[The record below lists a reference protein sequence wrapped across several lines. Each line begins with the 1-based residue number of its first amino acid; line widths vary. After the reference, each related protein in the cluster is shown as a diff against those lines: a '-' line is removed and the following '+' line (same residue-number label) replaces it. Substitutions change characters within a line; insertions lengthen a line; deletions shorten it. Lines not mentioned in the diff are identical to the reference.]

1 MRHQQRLDRGG
12 RNGDRALDGIR
23 VQIDHGDRLTGLND
37 LAIHGD
43 QVALC
48 LAVLIVESP
57 GHLLAGDDGLTGG
70 IRALHLGLI
79 AAIRALDR
87 HQLVHAAEDGVRS
100 GGDEVFTHAVGVKV
114 CVLVQLHVGD
124 LLFVQAIGS
133 HQLDVR
139 LAGCIQR
146 LAQTLGAAGQVTGID
161 AGALDTAI
169 WIIGV
174 LFDQVV
180 VQLDEVGQA
189 ALHDIIG
196 IQQQA
201 DRVRIGIRKRLE
213 GVKLSRE
220 ELDETVCHG
229 AHSLDVRAE
238 LHLGQA
244 VGRTDAAAQ
253 HGGISAIVAGA
264 LALGAAGA
272 ELHDVA
278 RGMGVQT
285 GDTGGLGGDQ
295 TMEVH
300 GLQQVGL
307 DEDRT
312 HQITLNA
319 HHLHVRIAHRA
330 LRQRIHIAL
339 PAVGAQIFAELLA
352 HALGAQPL
360 DVLLIEVVV
369 EQEAGQL
376 ALAGADGIT
385 LIVRILTE
393 EHIEHQRGVLEP
405 MQEQAVRHGE
415 FVKIHHHCRVVV
427 VLVRDIRHN
436 LDFVHESFPLFFS
449 PALPAGRCR
458 SLACRPIFAGRRH
471 ACPVMTGCF

>member
-1 MRHQQRLDRGG
+1 M
-12 RNGDRALDGIR
+12 
-23 VQIDHGDRLTGLND
+23 
-37 LAIHGD
+37 
-43 QVALC
+43 
-48 LAVLIVESP
+48 
-57 GHLLAGDDGLTGG
+57 
-70 IRALHLGLI
+70 
-79 AAIRALDR
+79 
-87 HQLVHAAEDGVRS
+87 
-100 GGDEVFTHAVGVKV
+100 
-114 CVLVQLHVGD
+114 
-124 LLFVQAIGS
+124 
-133 HQLDVR
+133 
-139 LAGCIQR
+139 
-146 LAQTLGAAGQVTGID
+146 
-161 AGALDTAI
+161 
-169 WIIGV
+169 
-174 LFDQVV
+174 
-180 VQLDEVGQA
+180 
-189 ALHDIIG
+189 
-196 IQQQA
+196 
-201 DRVRIGIRKRLE
+201 
-213 GVKLSRE
+213 
-220 ELDETVCHG
+220 CHG

-352 HALGAQPL
+352 HALGAEPV
-360 DVLLIEVVV
+360 DILLVEVIV
-369 EQEAGQL
+369 QQKTGQL

-405 MQEQAVRHGE
+405 MQEQAVCHGE

-449 PALPAGRCR
+449 PALPFPGLPPDFCR
-458 SLACRPIFAGRRH
+458 QKARLPCHDRVFL
-471 ACPVMTGCF
+471 T